1 MVGFTFFCLIAAL
14 MSGCGSDDR
23 ASRGAPAG
31 ILPPQPGNG
40 MRRAPERSR
49 DARGLREGMICLIMA
64 LGLMLKNNM
73 KLVGVVVAVVI
84 SSCSLEVT
92 QTTFFREI
100 AFQLS
105 IVVVVSMAVHVIS
118 QEGGGGSAPE
128 TIC

>member
-49 DARGLREGMICLIMA
+49 DARGLREGMICLMMA

-100 AFQLS
+100 AFQSS
-105 IVVVVSMAVHVIS
+105 IVVVVSMAVYVIS
-118 QEGGGGSAPE
+118 HPKCYRTWPKA
-128 TIC
+128 I